1 MQVQK
6 QIIDSQLFKLKPVL
20 NQAEKVINGEF
31 SRDIAAEVNKAF
43 KSENDSEFKS
53 VYEKIIV
60 SMKEA
65 LKAKDSMIEHLN
77 EMIDHLPN
85 EFQHLITPSQRL
97 QLKDE
102 ANTDLQVVQPTKLKQ
117 ELKPA
122 ISTFKNF
129 EPFGKQIM
137 RNETSEEIKV

>member
-122 ISTFKNF
+122 ISTFKSF

-137 RNETSEEIKV
+137 RNESSEEIKV